1 MVVLGSLSLLAISAC
16 GAGTPGV
23 PAPLPTPTP
32 TPVPTPT
39 PLAAQLPPGMVC
51 DPTPPPLYSLTLKM
65 HNARVMDS
73 RPQVI
78 NMNNFCGR
86 AGFDPVAKFCFT
98 RREGDPQSEACDYLA
113 VGKASDT
120 GRWGPTWSW
129 NDQPCRVNGGCTN
142 HPDNQFLVITN
153 ATGKYLACVSPEVPL
168 STDPVRPGSRCGICT
183 ITENEVVCNHS

>member
-1 MVVLGSLSLLAISAC
+1 MSDSLWGAILAERVADAWLASDHPEWHGGHEAARDLARLLRKH
-16 GAGTPGV
+16 
-23 PAPLPTPTP
+23 
-32 TPVPTPT
+32 
-39 PLAAQLPPGMVC
+39 
-51 DPTPPPLYSLTLKM
+51 PTPPPLYSLTLKM